1 MIVVVLRGRVF
12 VRKHF
17 ITLYQTKTKVEKA
30 LNKNTLTVIM
40 LTGWREGCYRQFHH
54 NIEHSNVNIRI

>member
-40 LTGWREGCYRQFHH
+40 LTGWREPGSS
-54 NIEHSNVNIRI
+54 IITSSIPM